1 MATTLHSFMDIFN
14 TKFEDGAGSI
24 RLQKIIIPIIQ
35 RDYAQGRDNPD
46 VARVRERFIEAL
58 YKAVTEKPITLDF
71 VYGDIDKEGNMTPL
85 DGQQRL
91 TTLFLLHWYAAKYA
105 AKKENILKDN
115 DAFLKKFS
123 YETRYSARNFCHKL
137 VNYNPEFKK
146 DSLSEEIIDQ
156 AWFPLDWKN
165 DPTIS
170 SMLRMLDAIHNR
182 FKDVTDLW
190 NKLKERCITFYFLPI
205 KDMGLTDELYIKM
218 NSRGKP
224 LTLFEHFKAELERE
238 IRNIDDELANKIVRK
253 IDIDWTDLLWKYRNS
268 NTGSLDDNI
277 IDDEFLRYF
286 KFICDVIYYRK
297 EISAGNRGKDVFE
310 LLDLYSSSKSED
322 AEENIKTL
330 ERFFDCWLNI
340 RDYSDPKDFLS
351 SFMANTHEDGKILVK
366 SGTDLNIFKD
376 CLHTYPDRAKFP
388 LNRFV
393 LLYAIT
399 TYLQNLDKVT
409 ESDFKRRIRI
419 VKNLI
424 QNSRDEISDRQDRN
438 RMPAILKQTEAIIL
452 TGVINDDIGPSFNA
466 HQIKEEKGKI
476 KHLESNPDMAGVM
489 FELEDHDL
497 LKGQISIVGIDPD
510 NPDNPDN
517 LDNLYNLHHYTK
529 RFKSLFECDKEK
541 VDCAMMA
548 IGNYGQM
555 EGNKRR
561 YQYGTKS
568 NRSDAWEN
576 LFHRSSNSG
585 FEETSKILISLLD
598 KYEEFS
604 DEILEKIAKDYL
616 EECKGEYP
624 FRYYYIKYDEYRPN
638 SYGKM
643 WNDDADAEDETE
655 AKGYT
660 FRVMQTESRLS
671 ESSYAPALKA
681 ASDSHLSKKDYG
693 DRLIFDDV
701 YITCEK
707 DSYLIRKN
715 EDDSFVGSIEI
726 KQNADGIDIEDRIIV
741 LKNYIEKKYIDMLSI
756 AADISIVT
764 KQ

>member
-91 TTLFLLHWYAAKYA
+91 TTLFLLYWYAAKYA

-137 VNYNPEFKK
+137 VDYNPEFKE
-146 DSLSEEIIDQ
+146 DCLSKEIIDQ
-156 AWFPLDWKN
+156 EWFPLDWNN
-165 DPTIS
+165 DPTIR
-170 SMLRMLDAIHNR
+170 SMLVMLDAIHNR

-238 IRNIDDELANKIVRK
+238 IRNIDDELADKIMRK

-330 ERFFDCWLNI
+330 ERFFGCWLNI

-351 SFMANTHEDGKILVK
+351 SFMANIHEDGKILVK
-366 SGTDLNIFKD
+366 SGSDLNIFKD
-376 CLHTYPDRAKFP
+376 CLHTYSDRAKFP

-419 VKNLI
+419 VNNLI

-466 HQIKEEKGKI
+466 HQIWEEKKKI
-476 KHLESNPDMAGVM
+476 TYLESNPNMASVM

-497 LKGQISIVGIDPD
+497 LKGQISIFGI
-510 NPDNPDN
+510 DN
-517 LDNLYNLHHYTK
+517 LDNLHHYTK

-643 WNDDADAEDETE
+643 WNDDADRNP
-655 AKGYT
+655 YM
-660 FRVMQTESRLS
+660 FRVMQTETRLS
-671 ESSYAPALKA
+671 EYSYYPALKA
-681 ASDSHLSKKDYG
+681 ASDSHLSKEHYG
-693 DRLIFDDV
+693 DRLIFGDE
-701 YITCEK
+701 YITCTK
-707 DSYLIRKN
+707 DSYVRRKS
-715 EDDSFVGSIEI
+715 DDPNSEPIIIKI
-726 KQNADGIDIEDRIIV
+726 KQNAKGIDTEDRISL
-741 LKNYIEKKYIDMLSI
+741 LKGYIEDNFADMLSI
-756 AADISIVT
+756 TTDSRS
-764 KQ
+764 

>member
-1 MATTLHSFMDIFN
+1 MAATLHSFMDILD
-14 TKFEDGAGSI
+14 TRFEDGENSI
-24 RLQKIIIPIIQ
+24 QLQKIIIPIIQ

-58 YKAVTEKPITLDF
+58 YKAVTENPITLDF

-91 TTLFLLHWYAAKYA
+91 TTLFLLHWYAAK
-105 AKKENILKDN
+105 KENIVKD
-115 DAFLKKFS
+115 DYDFLEKFS
-123 YETRYSARNFCHKL
+123 YETRYSARNFCHEL

-156 AWFPLDWKN
+156 ARFRLDWKN
-165 DPTIS
+165 DPTID

-182 FKDVTDLW
+182 FKSVTDLW

-238 IRNIDDELANKIVRK
+238 IRNIDDELANKIMRK

-310 LLDLYSSSKSED
+310 LLDLYSSSKSKD

-366 SGTDLNIFKD
+366 SGSDLNIFKD
-376 CLHTYPDRAKFP
+376 CLHTYSERAKFP

-419 VKNLI
+419 VNNLI
-424 QNSRDEISDRQDRN
+424 QNSRDEISDRQDRS

-452 TGVINDDIGPSFNA
+452 TGTVNEDIIIIPNFNV
-466 HQIKEEKGKI
+466 HQIEEEKDKI
-476 KHLESNPDMAGVM
+476 EHLESHPDMDSVM

-497 LKGQISIVGIDPD
+497 LKGQISIVGIK
-510 NPDNPDN
+510 
-517 LDNLYNLHHYTK
+517 NLHYTE
-529 RFKSLFECDKEK
+529 RFESLFKCDKGK

-568 NRSDAWEN
+568 NSSAWEN
-576 LFHRSSNSG
+576 LFHKSANSG
-585 FEETSKILISLLD
+585 FGKTSDILISLLD

-616 EECKGEYP
+616 EDCERENKYP
-624 FRYYYIKYDEYRPN
+624 FEYYYIKYAEYRPDE
-638 SYGKM
+638 YGKM
-643 WNDDADAEDETE
+643 WNDDA
-655 AKGYT
+655 GGNPYM
-660 FRVMQTESRLS
+660 FRVMQTETRLS
-671 ESSYAPALKA
+671 ESSYYPALKA
-681 ASDSHLSKKDYG
+681 ASDSHLSKKHYG

-715 EDDSFVGSIEI
+715 EDDSIIETI
-726 KQNADGIDIEDRIIV
+726 IIPNNDGIDTEDRIIL
-741 LKNYIEKKYIDMLSI
+741 LKNYIKEHFKSYY
-756 AADISIVT
+756 
-764 KQ
+764 

>member
-1 MATTLHSFMDIFN
+1 MATTLHSFMDIFD
-14 TKFEDGAGSI
+14 TRFEDGENSI
-24 RLQKIIIPIIQ
+24 QLQKIIIPIIQ

-46 VARVRERFIEAL
+46 VVRVRERFIEAL
-58 YKAVTEKPITLDF
+58 YKAVTENPITLDF

-91 TTLFLLHWYAAKYA
+91 TTLFLLHWYAAK
-105 AKKENILKDN
+105 KENIVKD
-115 DAFLKKFS
+115 DYDFLEKFS
-123 YETRYSARNFCHKL
+123 YETRYSARNFCHEL

-170 SMLRMLDAIHNR
+170 SMLRMLDAIHNQ
-182 FKDVTDLW
+182 FKSVTDLW

-238 IRNIDDELANKIVRK
+238 IRNIDDELANKIMRK

-310 LLDLYSSSKSED
+310 LLDLYSSSKSKD

-366 SGTDLNIFKD
+366 SGSDLNIFKD

-419 VKNLI
+419 VNNLI

-452 TGVINDDIGPSFNA
+452 TGTVKDISPNFNV
-466 HQIKEEKGKI
+466 HQILEEKEKI
-476 KHLESNPDMAGVM
+476 KYLESNPNMASVI

-497 LKGQISIVGIDPD
+497 LKGQISIIGIE
-510 NPDNPDN
+510 N
-517 LDNLYNLHHYTK
+517 LNYHE
-529 RFKSLFECDKEK
+529 RFESLFECDKEK

-568 NRSDAWEN
+568 NSSAWEN
-576 LFHRSSNSG
+576 LFHKSSNSG
-585 FEETSKILISLLD
+585 FQKTSDILISLLD
-598 KYEEFS
+598 KYEKFS
-604 DEILEKIAKDYL
+604 NEILEKIAKDYL
-616 EECKGEYP
+616 EKCEVEEKYP
-624 FRYYYIKYDEYRPN
+624 FRYYYIKYDEYRPD

-693 DRLIFDDV
+693 DRLIFDNV
-701 YITCEK
+701 YITYEK

-715 EDDSFVGSIEI
+715 EDDSIVGSIEF
-726 KQNADGIDIEDRIIV
+726 KQNADGIDIEDRIIR
-741 LKNYIEKKYIDMLSI
+741 LKNYIEENL
-756 AADISIVT
+756 
-764 KQ
+764 

>member
-91 TTLFLLHWYAAKYA
+91 TTLFLLYWYAAKYA

-137 VNYNPEFKK
+137 VDYNPEFKE
-146 DSLSEEIIDQ
+146 DCLSKEIIDQ
-156 AWFPLDWKN
+156 EWFPLDWNN
-165 DPTIS
+165 DPTIR
-170 SMLRMLDAIHNR
+170 SMLVMLDAIHNR

-238 IRNIDDELANKIVRK
+238 IRNIDDELADKIMRK

-330 ERFFDCWLNI
+330 ERFFGCWLNI

-351 SFMANTHEDGKILVK
+351 SFMANIHEDGKILVK
-366 SGTDLNIFKD
+366 SGSDLNIFKD
-376 CLHTYPDRAKFP
+376 CLHTYSDRAKFP

-419 VKNLI
+419 VNNLI

-466 HQIKEEKGKI
+466 HQILEEKKKI
-476 KHLESNPDMAGVM
+476 TYLESNPNMASVM

-497 LKGQISIVGIDPD
+497 LKGQISIFGI
-510 NPDNPDN
+510 DN
-517 LDNLYNLHHYTK
+517 LDNLHHYTK

-643 WNDDADAEDETE
+643 WNDDADRNP
-655 AKGYT
+655 YM
-660 FRVMQTESRLS
+660 FRVMQTETRLS
-671 ESSYAPALKA
+671 EYSYYPALKA
-681 ASDSHLSKKDYG
+681 ASDSHLSKEHYG
-693 DRLIFDDV
+693 DRLIFGDE
-701 YITCEK
+701 YITCTK
-707 DSYLIRKN
+707 DSYVRRKS
-715 EDDSFVGSIEI
+715 DDPNSEPIIIKI
-726 KQNADGIDIEDRIIV
+726 KQNAKGIDTEDRISLLKGDIED
-741 LKNYIEKKYIDMLSI
+741 NFADMLSI
-756 AADISIVT
+756 TTDSRS
-764 KQ
+764 

>member
-1 MATTLHSFMDIFN
+1 MATTLHSFMDIFD
-14 TKFEDGAGSI
+14 TRFEDGENSI
-24 RLQKIIIPIIQ
+24 QLQKIIIPIIQ

-46 VARVRERFIEAL
+46 VVRVRERFIEAL
-58 YKAVTEKPITLDF
+58 YKAVTENPITLDF

-91 TTLFLLHWYAAKYA
+91 TTLFLLHWYAAK
-105 AKKENILKDN
+105 KKNIVKD
-115 DAFLKKFS
+115 DYDFLEKFS
-123 YETRYSARNFCHKL
+123 YETRYSARNFCHEL

-182 FKDVTDLW
+182 FKSVTDLW

-238 IRNIDDELANKIVRK
+238 IRNIDDELANKIMRK

-310 LLDLYSSSKSED
+310 LLDLYSSSKSKD

-366 SGTDLNIFKD
+366 SGSDLNIFKD

-419 VKNLI
+419 VNNLI

-452 TGVINDDIGPSFNA
+452 TGTVKDISPNFNV
-466 HQIKEEKGKI
+466 HQILEEKEKI
-476 KHLESNPDMAGVM
+476 KYLESNPNMASVI

-497 LKGQISIVGIDPD
+497 LKGQISIIGIE
-510 NPDNPDN
+510 N
-517 LDNLYNLHHYTK
+517 LNYHE
-529 RFKSLFECDKEK
+529 RFESLFECDKEK

-568 NRSDAWEN
+568 NSSAWEN
-576 LFHRSSNSG
+576 LFHKSSNSG
-585 FEETSKILISLLD
+585 FQKTSDILISLLD
-598 KYEEFS
+598 KYEKFS
-604 DEILEKIAKDYL
+604 NEILEKIAKDYL
-616 EECKGEYP
+616 EKCEVEEKYP
-624 FRYYYIKYDEYRPN
+624 FRYYYIKYDEYRPD

-693 DRLIFDDV
+693 DRLIFDNV
-701 YITCEK
+701 YITYEK

-715 EDDSFVGSIEI
+715 EDDSIVGSIEF
-726 KQNADGIDIEDRIIV
+726 KQNADGIDIEDRIIR
-741 LKNYIEKKYIDMLSI
+741 LKNYIEENL
-756 AADISIVT
+756 
-764 KQ
+764 

>member
-1 MATTLHSFMDIFN
+1 MATTLHSFMDIFD
-14 TKFEDGAGSI
+14 TRFEDGENSI
-24 RLQKIIIPIIQ
+24 QLQKIIIPIIQ

-46 VARVRERFIEAL
+46 VVRVRERFIEAL
-58 YKAVTEKPITLDF
+58 YKAVTENPITLDF

-91 TTLFLLHWYAAKYA
+91 TTLFLLHWYAATKYA

-137 VNYNPEFKK
+137 VDYTPEFKE
-146 DSLSEEIIDQ
+146 DCLSKEIIDQ
-156 AWFPLDWKN
+156 AWFPLDWNN
-165 DPTIS
+165 DPTIR
-170 SMLRMLDAIHNR
+170 SMLVMLDAIHNR

-238 IRNIDDELANKIVRK
+238 IRNIDGELANKIMRK

-351 SFMANTHEDGKILVK
+351 SFMTNTHEDGKILVK
-366 SGTDLNIFKD
+366 SGSDLNIFKD
-376 CLHTYPDRAKFP
+376 CLHTYSDRAKFP

-419 VKNLI
+419 VNNLI

-452 TGVINDDIGPSFNA
+452 TGVTNDDIWPSFNA
-466 HQIKEEKGKI
+466 HQIEEEKGKI
-476 KHLESNPDMAGVM
+476 DYLKSNPDMASVM

-497 LKGQISIVGIDPD
+497 LKGQISIVGI
-510 NPDNPDN
+510 N
-517 LDNLYNLHHYTK
+517 NLHHYTK
-529 RFKSLFECDKEK
+529 RFKSLFESKRDLEK

-576 LFHRSSNSG
+576 LFHRSANSG
-585 FEETSKILISLLD
+585 FDETSDILISLLD
-598 KYEEFS
+598 KYEKFT

-616 EECKGEYP
+616 IQCEEKENYP
-624 FRYYYIKYDEYRPN
+624 FEYYYIKYAEYRPD

-643 WNDDADAEDETE
+643 WNDDPKANP
-655 AKGYT
+655 YM
-660 FRVMQTESRLS
+660 FRVMQTETRLS
-671 ESSYAPALKA
+671 EYSYYPALKV
-681 ASDSHLSKKDYG
+681 ASDSHLSKEHYG
-693 DRLIFDDV
+693 DRLIFDDE

-715 EDDSFVGSIEI
+715 KDDSFVGSIEI

>member
-1 MATTLHSFMDIFN
+1 MAATLHSFMDIFN
-14 TKFEDGAGSI
+14 TKFEDGASSI
-24 RLQKIIIPIIQ
+24 QLQKIIIPIIQ

-58 YKAVTEKPITLDF
+58 YKAVTENPITLDF

-91 TTLFLLHWYAAKYA
+91 TTLFLLHWYAAK
-105 AKKENILKDN
+105 KENIVKD
-115 DAFLKKFS
+115 DYDFLEKFS
-123 YETRYSARNFCHKL
+123 YETRYSARNFCHEL

-182 FKDVTDLW
+182 FKSVTDLW

-238 IRNIDDELANKIVRK
+238 IRNIDDELANKIMRK

-310 LLDLYSSSKSED
+310 LLDLYSSSKSKD

-366 SGTDLNIFKD
+366 SGSDLNIFKD

-419 VKNLI
+419 VNNLI

-452 TGVINDDIGPSFNA
+452 TGTVKDISPNFNV
-466 HQIKEEKGKI
+466 HQILEEKEKI
-476 KHLESNPDMAGVM
+476 KYLESNPNMASVI

-497 LKGQISIVGIDPD
+497 LKGQISIIGIE
-510 NPDNPDN
+510 N
-517 LDNLYNLHHYTK
+517 LNYHE
-529 RFKSLFECDKEK
+529 RFESLFECDKEK

-568 NRSDAWEN
+568 NSSAWEN
-576 LFHRSSNSG
+576 LFHKSSNSG
-585 FEETSKILISLLD
+585 FQKTSDILISLLD
-598 KYEEFS
+598 KYEKFS
-604 DEILEKIAKDYL
+604 NEILEKIAKDYL
-616 EECKGEYP
+616 EKCEVEEKYP
-624 FRYYYIKYDEYRPN
+624 FRYYYIKYDEYRPD

-693 DRLIFDDV
+693 DRLIFDNV
-701 YITCEK
+701 YITYEK

-715 EDDSFVGSIEI
+715 EDDSIVGSIEF
-726 KQNADGIDIEDRIIV
+726 KQNADGIDIEDRIIR
-741 LKNYIEKKYIDMLSI
+741 LKNYIEENL
-756 AADISIVT
+756 
-764 KQ
+764 

>member
-1 MATTLHSFMDIFN
+1 
-14 TKFEDGAGSI
+14 
-24 RLQKIIIPIIQ
+24 
-35 RDYAQGRDNPD
+35 
-46 VARVRERFIEAL
+46 
-58 YKAVTEKPITLDF
+58 
-71 VYGDIDKEGNMTPL
+71 MTPL

-91 TTLFLLHWYAAKYA
+91 TTLFLLHWYAAK
-105 AKKENILKDN
+105 KENIVKD
-115 DAFLKKFS
+115 DYDFLEKFS
-123 YETRYSARNFCHKL
+123 YETRYSARNFCHEL

-182 FKDVTDLW
+182 FKSVTDLW

-238 IRNIDDELANKIVRK
+238 IRNIDDELANKIMRK

-310 LLDLYSSSKSED
+310 LLDLYSSSKNKD

-366 SGTDLNIFKD
+366 SGSDLNIFKD

-419 VKNLI
+419 VNNLI

-452 TGVINDDIGPSFNA
+452 TGTVNEDISPNFNV
-466 HQIKEEKGKI
+466 HQILEEKEKI
-476 KHLESNPDMAGVM
+476 DYLKSNPDMAGVM

-497 LKGQISIVGIDPD
+497 LKGQISIVGID
-510 NPDNPDN
+510 NNS
-517 LDNLYNLHHYTK
+517 LDNLHHYTK
-529 RFKSLFECDKEK
+529 RFKSLFKCDKGK

-576 LFHRSSNSG
+576 LFHKSSNSG
-585 FEETSKILISLLD
+585 FEKTSDILISLLD

-604 DEILEKIAKDYL
+604 NEVLEKIAKDYL
-616 EECKGEYP
+616 IQCEEKENYP
-624 FRYYYIKYDEYRPN
+624 FEYYYIKYAEYRPDA
-638 SYGKM
+638 YGKM
-643 WNDDADAEDETE
+643 WNDDAEDETE

-693 DRLIFDDV
+693 DRLIFGSE
-701 YITCEK
+701 YITCTK
-707 DSYLIRKN
+707 DSYVRRKSDEPN
-715 EDDSFVGSIEI
+715 SEPIIIKI
-726 KQNADGIDIEDRIIV
+726 KQNAKGIDTEDRISL
-741 LKNYIEKKYIDMLSI
+741 LKGYIEDNFADMLNMTTDNRS
-756 AADISIVT
+756 
-764 KQ
+764 

>member
-1 MATTLHSFMDIFN
+1 MATTLHSFMDIFD
-14 TKFEDGAGSI
+14 TRFEDGENSI
-24 RLQKIIIPIIQ
+24 QLQKIIIPIIQ

-46 VARVRERFIEAL
+46 VVRVRERFIEAL
-58 YKAVTEKPITLDF
+58 YKAVTENPITLDF

-91 TTLFLLHWYAAKYA
+91 TTLFLLHWYAAK
-105 AKKENILKDN
+105 KENIVKD
-115 DAFLKKFS
+115 DYDFLEKFS
-123 YETRYSARNFCHKL
+123 YETRYSARNFGHKL

-182 FKDVTDLW
+182 FKSVTDLW

-238 IRNIDDELANKIVRK
+238 IRNIDDELANKIMRK

-310 LLDLYSSSKSED
+310 LLDLYSSSKSKD

-366 SGTDLNIFKD
+366 SGSDLNIFKD

-419 VKNLI
+419 VNNLI

-452 TGVINDDIGPSFNA
+452 TGVTNDDIGPSFNA
-466 HQIKEEKGKI
+466 HQIEEEKEKI
-476 KHLESNPDMAGVM
+476 EYLESNPNMASVM

-497 LKGQISIVGIDPD
+497 LKGQISIVGIK
-510 NPDNPDN
+510 N
-517 LDNLYNLHHYTK
+517 LHYTK
-529 RFKSLFECDKEK
+529 RFKSLFEYDKEK

-568 NRSDAWEN
+568 NSSAWEN
-576 LFHRSSNSG
+576 LFHKSSNSG
-585 FEETSKILISLLD
+585 FENTGNILISLLG
-598 KYEEFS
+598 KCEEFT
-604 DEILEKIAKDYL
+604 DEILEEIAKAYL
-616 EECKGEYP
+616 VKCDEEEKKYP
-624 FRYYYIKYDEYRPN
+624 FEYYYIKYAEYRPD

-643 WNDDADAEDETE
+643 WNDDPKANP
-655 AKGYT
+655 YM
-660 FRVMQTESRLS
+660 FRVMQTETRLS
-671 ESSYAPALKA
+671 EYSYYPALKA
-681 ASDSHLSKKDYG
+681 ASDSHLSKKHYG
-693 DRLIFDDV
+693 DRLIFDDE

-715 EDDSFVGSIEI
+715 KDDSFVESIEI

>member
-1 MATTLHSFMDIFN
+1 MATTLHSFMDIFD
-14 TKFEDGAGSI
+14 TRFEDGENSI
-24 RLQKIIIPIIQ
+24 QLQKIIIPIIQ

-46 VARVRERFIEAL
+46 VVRVRERFIEAL
-58 YKAVTEKPITLDF
+58 YKAVTENPITLDF

-91 TTLFLLHWYAAKYA
+91 TTLFLLHWYAAK
-105 AKKENILKDN
+105 KENIVKD
-115 DAFLKKFS
+115 DYDFLEKFS

-182 FKDVTDLW
+182 FKSVTDLW

-238 IRNIDDELANKIVRK
+238 IRNIDDELANKIMRK

-340 RDYSDPKDFLS
+340 PKYSSPEEFLS
-351 SFMANTHEDGKILVK
+351 SFMADTHENGKILVK
-366 SGTDLNIFKD
+366 FASGSNIFKD
-376 CLHTYPDRAKFP
+376 CLHTYSDRGKFP

-419 VKNLI
+419 VNNLI

-452 TGVINDDIGPSFNA
+452 TGVTNDDIGPSFNA
-466 HQIKEEKGKI
+466 HQIEEEKEKI
-476 KHLESNPDMAGVM
+476 EYLESNPNMASVM

-497 LKGQISIVGIDPD
+497 LKGQISIVGIE
-510 NPDNPDN
+510 N
-517 LDNLYNLHHYTK
+517 LNYIE
-529 RFKSLFECDKEK
+529 RFESLFKCDKEK
-541 VDCAMMA
+541 VDCAMMT

-576 LFHRSSNSG
+576 LFHKSANSG
-585 FEETSKILISLLD
+585 FENTRKILISLLGKYD
-598 KYEEFS
+598 KFS
-604 DEILEKIAKDYL
+604 NEILEEIAKAYL
-616 EECKGEYP
+616 VKCDEEEKYP
-624 FRYYYIKYDEYRPN
+624 FEYYYIKYAEYRPDA
-638 SYGKM
+638 YGKM
-643 WNDDADAEDETE
+643 WNDDPE
-655 AKGYT
+655 ANPHM
-660 FRVMQTESRLS
+660 FRVMQTETRLS
-671 ESSYAPALKA
+671 ESSYYPSLKA
-681 ASDSHLSKKDYG
+681 ASDSHLSKEHYG
-693 DRLIFDDV
+693 DRLIFGDE

-707 DSYLIRKN
+707 NSYLRRKN
-715 EDDSFVGSIEI
+715 KDGSI
-726 KQNADGIDIEDRIIV
+726 IDIIIIPNSGDIDTKDRIGF
-741 LKNYIEKKYIDMLSI
+741 LKNYIKKHF
-756 AADISIVT
+756 
-764 KQ
+764 

>member
-1 MATTLHSFMDIFN
+1 MATTLHSFMDIFD
-14 TKFEDGAGSI
+14 TKFEDGSGSI
-24 RLQKIIIPIIQ
+24 QLQKIIIPIIQ
-35 RDYAQGRDNPD
+35 RDYAQGRDNSD
-46 VARVRERFIEAL
+46 VERVRKRFIEAL

-71 VYGDIDKEGNMTPL
+71 IYGDIDEEGNMTPL

-91 TTLFLLHWYAAKYA
+91 TTLFLLHWYAAK
-105 AKKENILKDN
+105 KGNISKDHY
-115 DAFLKKFS
+115 DFLEKFS
-123 YETRYSARNFCHKL
+123 YETRYSARSFCHEL
-137 VNYNPEFKK
+137 VNYNPEFKE
-146 DSLSEEIIDQ
+146 DSLSKEIIDQ

-170 SMLRMLDAIHNR
+170 SMLVMLDEIHNW
-182 FKDVTDLW
+182 FKDVTGLW
-190 NKLKERCITFYFLPI
+190 SKLKEGCITFYFLPI

-238 IRNIDDELANKIVRK
+238 IRNIDEELAGEIMRK

-297 EISAGNRGKDVFE
+297 ENPTGNRGKDVFE

-340 RDYSDPKDFLS
+340 RGYSDPQDFLS

-366 SGTDLNIFKD
+366 FGSDLNIFKD
-376 CLHTYPDRAKFP
+376 CLHTYSERAKFP

-419 VKNLI
+419 VNNLI

-452 TGVINDDIGPSFNA
+452 TGVTNDDIDEPSFNA
-466 HQIKEEKGKI
+466 HQILEEKEKI
-476 KHLESNPDMAGVM
+476 KYLESNPNMASVM

-497 LKGQISIVGIDPD
+497 LKGQISIVGIE
-510 NPDNPDN
+510 N
-517 LDNLYNLHHYTK
+517 LHYTK

-548 IGNYGQM
+548 RGNYGQM
-555 EGNKRR
+555 EGNKHR

-568 NRSDAWEN
+568 NSSAWEN
-576 LFHRSSNSG
+576 LFHKSGNSG
-585 FEETSKILISLLD
+585 FADTKKILISLLEE
-598 KYEEFS
+598 YEEFS
-604 DEILEKIAKDYL
+604 DEILEKIVKDYL
-616 EECKGEYP
+616 EKCEGEEKYP
-624 FRYYYIKYDEYRPN
+624 FRYYYIKYDEYRPD

-643 WNDDADAEDETE
+643 WNDDAEDEIETE
-655 AKGYT
+655 AKGYM
-660 FRVMQTESRLS
+660 FRVMKTETRLS
-671 ESSYAPALKA
+671 EYSYYPALKA
-681 ASDSHLSKKDYG
+681 ASDSHLSKEHYG
-693 DRLIFDDV
+693 DRLIFGSE

-707 DSYLIRKN
+707 NSYLRRKN
-715 EDDSFVGSIEI
+715 EDDSIIETIIIPNNDSI
-726 KQNADGIDIEDRIIV
+726 DTEDRISF
-741 LKNYIEKKYIDMLSI
+741 LKDYIQR
-756 AADISIVT
+756 T
-764 KQ
+764 F

>member
-1 MATTLHSFMDIFN
+1 MATTLHSFMDIFD
-14 TKFEDGAGSI
+14 TRFEDGENSI
-24 RLQKIIIPIIQ
+24 QLQKIIIPIIQ

-46 VARVRERFIEAL
+46 VVRVRERFIEAL
-58 YKAVTEKPITLDF
+58 YKAVTENPITLDF

-91 TTLFLLHWYAAKYA
+91 TTLFLLHWYAAK
-105 AKKENILKDN
+105 KENIVKD
-115 DAFLKKFS
+115 DYDFLEKFS
-123 YETRYSARNFCHKL
+123 YETRYSARNFCHEL

-182 FKDVTDLW
+182 FKSMTDLW

-238 IRNIDDELANKIVRK
+238 IRNIDDELANKIMRK

-366 SGTDLNIFKD
+366 SGSDLNIFKD

-419 VKNLI
+419 VNNLI

-466 HQIKEEKGKI
+466 HQILEEKKKI
-476 KHLESNPDMAGVM
+476 TYLESNPNMASVM

-497 LKGQISIVGIDPD
+497 LKGQISIFGI
-510 NPDNPDN
+510 DN
-517 LDNLYNLHHYTK
+517 LDNLHHYTK

-568 NRSDAWEN
+568 NSSTWEN
-576 LFHRSSNSG
+576 LFHQSSNSG
-585 FEETSKILISLLD
+585 FQKTSGILISLLD

-604 DEILEKIAKDYL
+604 NEILEKIAKDYL
-616 EECKGEYP
+616 EKCEVEEKYP
-624 FRYYYIKYDEYRPN
+624 FRYYYIKYDEYRPD

-693 DRLIFDDV
+693 DRLIFDDE

-715 EDDSFVGSIEI
+715 KDDSFVGSIEI
-726 KQNADGIDIEDRIIV
+726 KQNANGIDIEDRIIV

-756 AADISIVT
+756 AADISIAM

>member
-1 MATTLHSFMDIFN
+1 MATTLHSFMDIFD
-14 TKFEDGAGSI
+14 TRFEDGENSI
-24 RLQKIIIPIIQ
+24 QLQKIIIPIIQ

-46 VARVRERFIEAL
+46 VVRVRERFIEAL
-58 YKAVTEKPITLDF
+58 YKAVTENPITLDF

-91 TTLFLLHWYAAKYA
+91 TTLFLLHWYAAK
-105 AKKENILKDN
+105 KENIVKD
-115 DAFLKKFS
+115 DYDFLEKFS
-123 YETRYSARNFCHKL
+123 YETRYRARNFCHEL

-182 FKDVTDLW
+182 FKSVTDLW

-238 IRNIDDELANKIVRK
+238 IRNIDDELANKIMRK

-310 LLDLYSSSKSED
+310 LLDLYSSSKSKD

-366 SGTDLNIFKD
+366 SGSDLNIFKD

-419 VKNLI
+419 VNNLI

-452 TGVINDDIGPSFNA
+452 TGTVKDISPNFNV
-466 HQIKEEKGKI
+466 HQILEEKEKI
-476 KHLESNPDMAGVM
+476 KYLESNPNMASVI

-497 LKGQISIVGIDPD
+497 LKGQISIIGIE
-510 NPDNPDN
+510 N
-517 LDNLYNLHHYTK
+517 LNYHE
-529 RFKSLFECDKEK
+529 RFESLFECDKEK

-568 NRSDAWEN
+568 NSSAWEN
-576 LFHRSSNSG
+576 LFHKSSNSG
-585 FEETSKILISLLD
+585 FQKTSDILISLLD
-598 KYEEFS
+598 KYEKFS
-604 DEILEKIAKDYL
+604 NEILEKIAKDYL
-616 EECKGEYP
+616 EKCEVEEKYP
-624 FRYYYIKYDEYRPN
+624 FRYYYIKYDEYRPD

-693 DRLIFDDV
+693 DRLIFDNV
-701 YITCEK
+701 YITYEK

-715 EDDSFVGSIEI
+715 EDDSIVGSIEF
-726 KQNADGIDIEDRIIV
+726 KQNADGIDIEDRIIR
-741 LKNYIEKKYIDMLSI
+741 LKNYIEENL
-756 AADISIVT
+756 
-764 KQ
+764 

>member
-1 MATTLHSFMDIFN
+1 MAATLQSFMDIFD

-24 RLQKIIIPIIQ
+24 QLQKIIIPIIQ

-46 VARVRERFIEAL
+46 VERVRNRFIEAL
-58 YKAVTEKPITLDF
+58 YKAVTESPITLDF

-91 TTLFLLHWYAAKYA
+91 TTLFLLHWYAAK
-105 AKKENILKDN
+105 KGNVSKD
-115 DAFLKKFS
+115 DYGFLERFS
-123 YETRYSARNFCHKL
+123 YETRYSARSFCHEL

-182 FKDVTDLW
+182 FKSVTDLW
-190 NKLKERCITFYFLPI
+190 NKLKERCITFYFLSI

-238 IRNIDDELANKIVRK
+238 IRNIDDELANKIMRK

-310 LLDLYSSSKSED
+310 LLDLYSSSKSKD

-366 SGTDLNIFKD
+366 SGSDLNIFKD
-376 CLHTYPDRAKFP
+376 CLHTYSERAKFP

-419 VKNLI
+419 VNNLI
-424 QNSRDEISDRQDRN
+424 QNSRDEISDRQDRS

-452 TGVINDDIGPSFNA
+452 TGTVNEDIIIIPNFNV
-466 HQIKEEKGKI
+466 HQIEEEKDKI
-476 KHLESNPDMAGVM
+476 EHLESHPDMDSVM

-497 LKGQISIVGIDPD
+497 LKGQISIVGIK
-510 NPDNPDN
+510 
-517 LDNLYNLHHYTK
+517 NLHYTE
-529 RFKSLFECDKEK
+529 RFESLFKCDKGK

-568 NRSDAWEN
+568 NSSAWEN

-616 EECKGEYP
+616 EECKGKGEYP

-643 WNDDADAEDETE
+643 WNDDDDDAETE
-655 AKGYT
+655 AKGYM

-693 DRLIFDDV
+693 DRLIFGDE
-701 YITCEK
+701 YITCTK
-707 DSYLIRKN
+707 DSYVRRKS
-715 EDDSFVGSIEI
+715 DDPNSEPIIIKI
-726 KQNADGIDIEDRIIV
+726 KQNAKGIDTEDRISL
-741 LKNYIEKKYIDMLSI
+741 LKGYIEDNFADMLSMTT
-756 AADISIVT
+756 DSRS
-764 KQ
+764 

>member
-1 MATTLHSFMDIFN
+1 MATTLHSFMDIFD
-14 TKFEDGAGSI
+14 TRFEDGENSI
-24 RLQKIIIPIIQ
+24 QLQKIIIPIIQ

-46 VARVRERFIEAL
+46 VVRVRERFIEAL
-58 YKAVTEKPITLDF
+58 YKAVTENPITLDF

-91 TTLFLLHWYAAKYA
+91 TTLFLLHWYAAK
-105 AKKENILKDN
+105 KENIVKD
-115 DAFLKKFS
+115 DYDFLEKFS
-123 YETRYSARNFCHKL
+123 YETRYSARNFCHEL

-182 FKDVTDLW
+182 FKSVTDLW

-238 IRNIDDELANKIVRK
+238 IRNIDDELANKIMRK

-310 LLDLYSSSKSED
+310 LLDLYSSSKSKD

-366 SGTDLNIFKD
+366 SGSDLNIFKD

-419 VKNLI
+419 VNNLI

-452 TGVINDDIGPSFNA
+452 TGTVKDISPNFNV
-466 HQIKEEKGKI
+466 HQILEEKEKI
-476 KHLESNPDMAGVM
+476 KYLESNPNMASVI

-497 LKGQISIVGIDPD
+497 LKGQISIIGIE
-510 NPDNPDN
+510 N
-517 LDNLYNLHHYTK
+517 LNYHE
-529 RFKSLFECDKEK
+529 RFESLFECDKEK

-568 NRSDAWEN
+568 NSSAWEN
-576 LFHRSSNSG
+576 LFPKSSNSG
-585 FEETSKILISLLD
+585 FQKTSDILISLLD
-598 KYEEFS
+598 KYEKFS
-604 DEILEKIAKDYL
+604 NEILEKIAKDYL
-616 EECKGEYP
+616 EKCEVEEKYP
-624 FRYYYIKYDEYRPN
+624 FRYYYIKYDEYRPD

-693 DRLIFDDV
+693 DRLIFDNV
-701 YITCEK
+701 YITYEK

-715 EDDSFVGSIEI
+715 EDDSIVGSIEF
-726 KQNADGIDIEDRIIV
+726 KQNADGIDIEDRIIR
-741 LKNYIEKKYIDMLSI
+741 LKNYIEENL
-756 AADISIVT
+756 
-764 KQ
+764 

>member
-1 MATTLHSFMDIFN
+1 MATTLHSFMDIFD
-14 TKFEDGAGSI
+14 TRFEDGENSI
-24 RLQKIIIPIIQ
+24 QLQKIIIPIIQ

-46 VARVRERFIEAL
+46 VVRVRERFIEAL
-58 YKAVTEKPITLDF
+58 YKAVTENPITLDF

-91 TTLFLLHWYAAKYA
+91 TTLFLLHWYAAK
-105 AKKENILKDN
+105 KENIVKD
-115 DAFLKKFS
+115 DYDFLEKFS
-123 YETRYSARNFCHKL
+123 YETRYSARNFCHEL

-182 FKDVTDLW
+182 FKSVTDLW

-238 IRNIDDELANKIVRK
+238 IRNIDDELANKIMRK

-310 LLDLYSSSKSED
+310 LLDLYSSSKSKD

-366 SGTDLNIFKD
+366 SGSDLNIFKD

-419 VKNLI
+419 VNNLI

-452 TGVINDDIGPSFNA
+452 TGTVKDISPNFNV
-466 HQIKEEKGKI
+466 HQILEEKEKI
-476 KHLESNPDMAGVM
+476 KYLESNPNMASVI

-497 LKGQISIVGIDPD
+497 LKGQISIIGIE
-510 NPDNPDN
+510 N
-517 LDNLYNLHHYTK
+517 LNYHE
-529 RFKSLFECDKEK
+529 RFESLFECDKEK

-568 NRSDAWEN
+568 NSSAWEN
-576 LFHRSSNSG
+576 LFHKSSNSG
-585 FEETSKILISLLD
+585 FQKTSDILISLLD
-598 KYEEFS
+598 KYEKFS
-604 DEILEKIAKDYL
+604 NEILEKIAKDYL
-616 EECKGEYP
+616 EKCEVEEKYP
-624 FRYYYIKYDEYRPN
+624 FRYYYIKYDEYRPD

-693 DRLIFDDV
+693 DRLIFDNV
-701 YITCEK
+701 YITYEK

-715 EDDSFVGSIEI
+715 EDDSIVGSIEF
-726 KQNADGIDIEDRIIV
+726 KQNADGIDIEDRIIR
-741 LKNYIEKKYIDMLSI
+741 LKNYIEENL
-756 AADISIVT
+756 
-764 KQ
+764 

>member
-1 MATTLHSFMDIFN
+1 MATTLHSFMDIFD

-24 RLQKIIIPIIQ
+24 QVQKIIIPIIQ

-58 YKAVTEKPITLDF
+58 YKAVTENPITLDF

-91 TTLFLLHWYAAKYA
+91 TTLFLLHWYAAK
-105 AKKENILKDN
+105 KGNVSKD
-115 DAFLKKFS
+115 DYGFLERFS
-123 YETRYSARNFCHKL
+123 YETRYSARSFCHEL
-137 VNYNPEFKK
+137 VNYNPVFKK
-146 DSLSEEIIDQ
+146 ARLYEEGDDSSKKYSLSEEIIDQ

-170 SMLRMLDAIHNR
+170 SMLVMLDEIHNS
-182 FKDVTDLW
+182 FKNVTDLW
-190 NKLKERCITFYFLPI
+190 SKLKERCITFYFLPI

-224 LTLFEHFKAELERE
+224 LTLFEHFKAELKRE
-238 IRNIDDELANKIVRK
+238 IRNIDDEVANKIMRK
-253 IDIDWTDLLWKYRNS
+253 IDIDWTDLLWMYRNS

-310 LLDLYSSSKSED
+310 LLDLYFSSKSED

-330 ERFFDCWLNI
+330 ERFFDCWLKNI

-351 SFMANTHEDGKILVK
+351 SFMANTHEEGKILVK
-366 SGTDLNIFKD
+366 SGSDLNIFKD
-376 CLHTYPDRAKFP
+376 CLHTYSDRAKFP

-419 VKNLI
+419 VNNLI

-466 HQIKEEKGKI
+466 HQIKEEKRKI
-476 KHLESNPDMAGVM
+476 DYLESHPDMESVM

-497 LKGQISIVGIDPD
+497 LKGQISIFGIGNPD
-510 NPDNPDN
+510 NPDDPDDPDN
-517 LDNLYNLHHYTK
+517 LDNLDNLHHYTK

-576 LFHRSSNSG
+576 LFHKSSNSG
-585 FEETSKILISLLD
+585 FKETSKILISLLD
-598 KYEEFS
+598 KYEEFT
-604 DEILEKIAKDYL
+604 DEILEDIAKDYL
-616 EECKGEYP
+616 IQCEEKENYP
-624 FRYYYIKYDEYRPN
+624 FEYYYIKYAEYRPD

-643 WNDDADAEDETE
+643 WNDDPE
-655 AKGYT
+655 ANPYM

-671 ESSYAPALKA
+671 ESSYYPALKA
-681 ASDSHLSKKDYG
+681 TSDSHLSKKYYG
-693 DRLIFDDV
+693 DRLIFGDE

-715 EDDSFVGSIEI
+715 EDDSIVGTIPI
-726 KQNADGIDIEDRIIV
+726 PNNDGIDTEDRIIL
-741 LKNYIEKKYIDMLSI
+741 LKNYIKEHFKSYY
-756 AADISIVT
+756 
-764 KQ
+764 

>member
-1 MATTLHSFMDIFN
+1 MATTLHSFMDIFD
-14 TKFEDGAGSI
+14 TRFEDGENSI
-24 RLQKIIIPIIQ
+24 QLQKIIIPIIQ

-46 VARVRERFIEAL
+46 VVRVRERFIEAL
-58 YKAVTEKPITLDF
+58 YKAVTENPITLDF

-91 TTLFLLHWYAAKYA
+91 TTLFLLHWYAAK
-105 AKKENILKDN
+105 KENIVKD
-115 DAFLKKFS
+115 DYDFLEKFS
-123 YETRYSARNFCHKL
+123 YETRYSARNFCHEL

-182 FKDVTDLW
+182 FKSVTDLW

-238 IRNIDDELANKIVRK
+238 IRNIDDELANKIMRK

-310 LLDLYSSSKSED
+310 LLDLYSSSKNKD

-366 SGTDLNIFKD
+366 SGSDLNIFKD

-419 VKNLI
+419 VNNLI

-452 TGVINDDIGPSFNA
+452 TGTVNEDISPNFNV
-466 HQIKEEKGKI
+466 HQILEEKEKI
-476 KHLESNPDMAGVM
+476 DYLKSNPDMAGVM

-497 LKGQISIVGIDPD
+497 LKGQISIVGID
-510 NPDNPDN
+510 NNS
-517 LDNLYNLHHYTK
+517 LDNLHHYTK
-529 RFKSLFECDKEK
+529 RFKSLFKCDKGK

-576 LFHRSSNSG
+576 LFHKSSNSG
-585 FEETSKILISLLD
+585 FEKTSDILISLLD

-604 DEILEKIAKDYL
+604 NEVLEKIAKDYL
-616 EECKGEYP
+616 IQCEEKENYP
-624 FRYYYIKYDEYRPN
+624 FEYYYIKYAEYRPDA
-638 SYGKM
+638 YGKM
-643 WNDDADAEDETE
+643 WNDDAEDETE

-693 DRLIFDDV
+693 DRLIFDNV
-701 YITCEK
+701 YITYEK

-715 EDDSFVGSIEI
+715 EDDSIVGSIEF
-726 KQNADGIDIEDRIIV
+726 KQNADGIDIEDRIIR
-741 LKNYIEKKYIDMLSI
+741 LKNYIEENL
-756 AADISIVT
+756 
-764 KQ
+764 

>member
-137 VNYNPEFKK
+137 VDYNPEFKE
-146 DSLSEEIIDQ
+146 DCLSKEIIDQ
-156 AWFPLDWKN
+156 EWFPLDWNN
-165 DPTIS
+165 DPTIR
-170 SMLRMLDAIHNR
+170 SMLVMLDAIHNR

-238 IRNIDDELANKIVRK
+238 IRNIDDELADKIMRK

-330 ERFFDCWLNI
+330 ERFFGCWLNI

-351 SFMANTHEDGKILVK
+351 SFMANIHEDGKILVK
-366 SGTDLNIFKD
+366 SGSDLNIFKD
-376 CLHTYPDRAKFP
+376 CLHTYSDRAKFP

-419 VKNLI
+419 VNNLI

-466 HQIKEEKGKI
+466 HQILEEKKKI
-476 KHLESNPDMAGVM
+476 TYLESNPNMASVM

-497 LKGQISIVGIDPD
+497 LKGQISIFGI
-510 NPDNPDN
+510 DN
-517 LDNLYNLHHYTK
+517 LDNLHHYTK

-643 WNDDADAEDETE
+643 WNDDADRNP
-655 AKGYT
+655 YM
-660 FRVMQTESRLS
+660 FRVMQTETRLS
-671 ESSYAPALKA
+671 EYSYYPALKA
-681 ASDSHLSKKDYG
+681 ASDSHLSKEHYG
-693 DRLIFDDV
+693 DRLIFGDE
-701 YITCEK
+701 YITCTK
-707 DSYLIRKN
+707 DSYVRRKS
-715 EDDSFVGSIEI
+715 DDPNSEPIIIKI
-726 KQNADGIDIEDRIIV
+726 KQNAKGIDTEDRISL
-741 LKNYIEKKYIDMLSI
+741 LKGYIEDNFADMLSI
-756 AADISIVT
+756 TTDSRS
-764 KQ
+764 

>member
-1 MATTLHSFMDIFN
+1 MATTLHSFMDIFD
-14 TKFEDGAGSI
+14 TRFEDGENSI
-24 RLQKIIIPIIQ
+24 QLQKIIIPIIQ

-46 VARVRERFIEAL
+46 VVRVRERFIEAL
-58 YKAVTEKPITLDF
+58 YKAVTENPITLDF

-91 TTLFLLHWYAAKYA
+91 TTLFLLHWYAAK
-105 AKKENILKDN
+105 KKNIVKD
-115 DAFLKKFS
+115 DYDFLEKFS
-123 YETRYSARNFCHKL
+123 YETRYSARNFCHEL

-182 FKDVTDLW
+182 FKSVTDLW

-238 IRNIDDELANKIVRK
+238 IRNIDDELANKIMRK

-268 NTGSLDDNI
+268 NTGSLNDNI

-310 LLDLYSSSKSED
+310 LLDLYSSSKSKD

-366 SGTDLNIFKD
+366 SGSDLNIFKD

-419 VKNLI
+419 VNNLI

-452 TGVINDDIGPSFNA
+452 TGVTNDDIGPSFNA
-466 HQIKEEKGKI
+466 HQIEEEKWKI
-476 KHLESNPDMAGVM
+476 DYLKSNPDMAGVM

-497 LKGQISIVGIDPD
+497 LKGQIRIVDIY
-510 NPDNPDN
+510 NN
-517 LDNLYNLHHYTK
+517 LDNLHHYTK

-541 VDCAMMA
+541 VDCAMIA

-576 LFHRSSNSG
+576 LFHKSSNSG
-585 FEETSKILISLLD
+585 FEKTSDILISLLD

-604 DEILEKIAKDYL
+604 NEILEKIAKDYL
-616 EECKGEYP
+616 IQCEEKENYP
-624 FRYYYIKYDEYRPN
+624 FEYYYIKYAEYRPDA
-638 SYGKM
+638 YGKM
-643 WNDDADAEDETE
+643 WNDDAEDETE

-693 DRLIFDDV
+693 DRLIFGSE
-701 YITCEK
+701 YITCTK
-707 DSYLIRKN
+707 DSYVRRKSDEPN
-715 EDDSFVGSIEI
+715 SEPIIIKI
-726 KQNADGIDIEDRIIV
+726 KQNAKGIDTEDRISL
-741 LKNYIEKKYIDMLSI
+741 LKGYIEDNFADMLSMTT
-756 AADISIVT
+756 DNRS
-764 KQ
+764 

>member
-1 MATTLHSFMDIFN
+1 MATTLHSFMDIFD
-14 TKFEDGAGSI
+14 TRFEDGENSI
-24 RLQKIIIPIIQ
+24 QLQKIIIPIIQ

-46 VARVRERFIEAL
+46 VVRVRERFIEAL
-58 YKAVTEKPITLDF
+58 YKAVTENPITLDF

-91 TTLFLLHWYAAKYA
+91 TTLFLLHWYAAK
-105 AKKENILKDN
+105 KENIVKD
-115 DAFLKKFS
+115 DYDFLEKFS
-123 YETRYSARNFCHKL
+123 YETRYSARNFCHEL

-182 FKDVTDLW
+182 FKSVTDLW
-190 NKLKERCITFYFLPI
+190 SKLKEGCITFYFLPI

-238 IRNIDDELANKIVRK
+238 IRNIDDELANKIMRK

-366 SGTDLNIFKD
+366 SGSDLNIFKD

-419 VKNLI
+419 VNNLI

-466 HQIKEEKGKI
+466 HQILEEKKKI
-476 KHLESNPDMAGVM
+476 TYLESNPNMASVM

-497 LKGQISIVGIDPD
+497 LKGQISIFGI
-510 NPDNPDN
+510 DN
-517 LDNLYNLHHYTK
+517 LDNLHHYTK

-568 NRSDAWEN
+568 NSSTWEN
-576 LFHRSSNSG
+576 LFHQSSNSG
-585 FEETSKILISLLD
+585 FQKTSGILISLLD

-604 DEILEKIAKDYL
+604 NEILEKIAKDYL
-616 EECKGEYP
+616 EKCEVEEKYP
-624 FRYYYIKYDEYRPN
+624 FRYYYIKYDEYRPD

-693 DRLIFDDV
+693 DRLIFDDE

-715 EDDSFVGSIEI
+715 KDDSFVGSIEI
-726 KQNADGIDIEDRIIV
+726 KQNANGIDIEDRIIV

-756 AADISIVT
+756 AADISIAM

>member
-1 MATTLHSFMDIFN
+1 MATTLHSFMDIFD
-14 TKFEDGAGSI
+14 TRFEDGENSI
-24 RLQKIIIPIIQ
+24 QLQKIIIPIIQ

-46 VARVRERFIEAL
+46 VVRVRERFIEAL
-58 YKAVTEKPITLDF
+58 YKAVTENPITLDF

-91 TTLFLLHWYAAKYA
+91 TTLFLLHWYAAK
-105 AKKENILKDN
+105 KENIVKD
-115 DAFLKKFS
+115 DYDFLEKFS
-123 YETRYSARNFCHKL
+123 YETRYSARNFCHEL

-182 FKDVTDLW
+182 FKSVTDLW

-238 IRNIDDELANKIVRK
+238 IRNIDDELANKIMRK

-310 LLDLYSSSKSED
+310 LLDLYSSSKSKD

-366 SGTDLNIFKD
+366 SGSDLNIFKD

-419 VKNLI
+419 VNNLI
-424 QNSRDEISDRQDRN
+424 QNSRDEISDRKDRN

-452 TGVINDDIGPSFNA
+452 TGTVKDISPNFNV
-466 HQIKEEKGKI
+466 HQILEEKEKI
-476 KHLESNPDMAGVM
+476 KYLESNPNMASVI

-497 LKGQISIVGIDPD
+497 LKGQISIIGIE
-510 NPDNPDN
+510 N
-517 LDNLYNLHHYTK
+517 LNYHE
-529 RFKSLFECDKEK
+529 RFESLFECDKEK

-568 NRSDAWEN
+568 NSSAWEN
-576 LFHRSSNSG
+576 LFHKSSNSG
-585 FEETSKILISLLD
+585 FQKTSDILISLLD
-598 KYEEFS
+598 KYEKFS
-604 DEILEKIAKDYL
+604 NEILEKIAKDYL
-616 EECKGEYP
+616 EKCEVEEKYP
-624 FRYYYIKYDEYRPN
+624 FRYYYIKYDEYRPD

-693 DRLIFDDV
+693 DRLIFDNV
-701 YITCEK
+701 YITYEK

-715 EDDSFVGSIEI
+715 EDDSIVGSIEF
-726 KQNADGIDIEDRIIV
+726 KQNADGIDIEDRIIR
-741 LKNYIEKKYIDMLSI
+741 LKNYIEENL
-756 AADISIVT
+756 
-764 KQ
+764 

>member
-1 MATTLHSFMDIFN
+1 MATTLHSFMDIFD
-14 TKFEDGAGSI
+14 TRFEDGENSI
-24 RLQKIIIPIIQ
+24 QLQKIIIPIIQ

-46 VARVRERFIEAL
+46 VVRVRERFIEAL
-58 YKAVTEKPITLDF
+58 YKAVTENPITLDF

-91 TTLFLLHWYAAKYA
+91 TTLFLLHWYAAK
-105 AKKENILKDN
+105 KENIVKD
-115 DAFLKKFS
+115 DYDFLEKFS
-123 YETRYSARNFCHKL
+123 YETRYSARNFCHEL

-146 DSLSEEIIDQ
+146 DRLSEEIIDQ

-182 FKDVTDLW
+182 FKSMTDLW

-238 IRNIDDELANKIVRK
+238 IRNIDDELANKIMRK

-366 SGTDLNIFKD
+366 SGSDLNIFKD

-419 VKNLI
+419 VNNLI

-466 HQIKEEKGKI
+466 HQILEEKKKI
-476 KHLESNPDMAGVM
+476 TYLESNPNMASVM

-497 LKGQISIVGIDPD
+497 LKGQISIFGI
-510 NPDNPDN
+510 DN
-517 LDNLYNLHHYTK
+517 LDNLDNLHHYTK

-568 NRSDAWEN
+568 NSSAWEN
-576 LFHRSSNSG
+576 LFHQSSNSG
-585 FEETSKILISLLD
+585 FQKTSGILISLLD

-604 DEILEKIAKDYL
+604 NEILEKIAKDYL
-616 EECKGEYP
+616 EKCEVEEKYP
-624 FRYYYIKYDEYRPN
+624 FRYYYIKYDEYRPD

-693 DRLIFDDV
+693 DRLIFGDV

-715 EDDSFVGSIEI
+715 EDDSIVGSIKF
-726 KQNADGIDIEDRIIV
+726 KQNADGIDIEDRIIA
-741 LKNYIEKKYIDMLSI
+741 LKNYIKENL
-756 AADISIVT
+756 
-764 KQ
+764 

>member
-1 MATTLHSFMDIFN
+1 MATTLHSFMDIFD
-14 TKFEDGAGSI
+14 TRFEDGENSI
-24 RLQKIIIPIIQ
+24 QLQKIIIPIIQ

-46 VARVRERFIEAL
+46 VVRVRERFIEAL
-58 YKAVTEKPITLDF
+58 YKAVTENPITLDF

-91 TTLFLLHWYAAKYA
+91 TTLFLLHWYAAK
-105 AKKENILKDN
+105 KENIVKD
-115 DAFLKKFS
+115 DYDFLEKFS

-182 FKDVTDLW
+182 FKSVTDLW
-190 NKLKERCITFYFLPI
+190 SKLKEGCITFYFLPI

-238 IRNIDDELANKIVRK
+238 IRNIDDELADKIMRK

-310 LLDLYSSSKSED
+310 LLDLYSSSKSQD

-340 RDYSDPKDFLS
+340 PKYSSPEEFLS
-351 SFMANTHEDGKILVK
+351 SFMADTHENGKILVK
-366 SGTDLNIFKD
+366 FASGSNIFKD
-376 CLHTYPDRAKFP
+376 CLHTYSDRGKFP

-419 VKNLI
+419 VNNLI

-452 TGVINDDIGPSFNA
+452 TGTVNEDISSNFNV
-466 HQIKEEKGKI
+466 HQIFEEKKKI
-476 KHLESNPDMAGVM
+476 KYLESHPNMASVM

-497 LKGQISIVGIDPD
+497 LKGQISIVGIK
-510 NPDNPDN
+510 N
-517 LDNLYNLHHYTK
+517 LHYTK

-576 LFHRSSNSG
+576 LFHRSGNSG
-585 FEETSKILISLLD
+585 FEDTKKILISLLD

-604 DEILEKIAKDYL
+604 NEILEKIAKDYL
-616 EECKGEYP
+616 IQCKENYP
-624 FRYYYIKYDEYRPN
+624 FRYYYIKYDEYRPD

-643 WNDDADAEDETE
+643 LADSDADAEAE
-655 AKGYT
+655 AKGYM
-660 FRVMQTESRLS
+660 FRVMQTETRLS
-671 ESSYAPALKA
+671 EYSYYPALKAALRAASKA
-681 ASDSHLSKKDYG
+681 ASDSHLSKEHYG
-693 DRLIFDDV
+693 DRLIFDDE

-715 EDDSFVGSIEI
+715 KDDSFVESIEI

-756 AADISIVT
+756 AADISIAM

>member
-1 MATTLHSFMDIFN
+1 MATTLHSFMDIFD
-14 TKFEDGAGSI
+14 TRFEDGENSI
-24 RLQKIIIPIIQ
+24 QLQKIIIPIIQ

-46 VARVRERFIEAL
+46 VVRVRERFIEAL
-58 YKAVTEKPITLDF
+58 YKAVTENPITLDF

-91 TTLFLLHWYAAKYA
+91 TTLFLLHWYAAKKG
-105 AKKENILKDN
+105 KKD
-115 DAFLKKFS
+115 DYGFLERFS
-123 YETRYSARNFCHKL
+123 YETRYSARSFCHEL
-137 VNYNPEFKK
+137 VKK
-146 DSLSEEIIDQ
+146 ARLYEEGDDSSKKYSLSEKIMDQ

-170 SMLRMLDAIHNR
+170 SMLVMLDEIHNW

-190 NKLKERCITFYFLPI
+190 SKLKEGCITFYFLPI

-224 LTLFEHFKAELERE
+224 LTLFEHFKAEFERE
-238 IRNIDDELANKIVRK
+238 IRNIDDELADKIMRK

-310 LLDLYSSSKSED
+310 LLDLYSSSKSKD

-366 SGTDLNIFKD
+366 SGSDLNIFKD

-419 VKNLI
+419 VNNLI

-452 TGVINDDIGPSFNA
+452 TGVINGDIGPSFNA
-466 HQIKEEKGKI
+466 HQIEEEKGKI
-476 KHLESNPDMAGVM
+476 DYLKSNPDMAGIM

-497 LKGQISIVGIDPD
+497 LKGQISIVGRE
-510 NPDNPDN
+510 N
-517 LDNLYNLHHYTK
+517 LHYTK

-548 IGNYGQM
+548 IGAMMEIGNYGQM

-576 LFHRSSNSG
+576 LFHRSANSG
-585 FEETSKILISLLD
+585 FEKTSRILISLLD
-598 KYEEFS
+598 KYEKFT

-616 EECKGEYP
+616 IQCEEKENYP
-624 FRYYYIKYDEYRPN
+624 FEYYYIKYAEYRPD

-643 WNDDADAEDETE
+643 WNDDPKANP
-655 AKGYT
+655 YM
-660 FRVMQTESRLS
+660 FRVMQTETRLS
-671 ESSYAPALKA
+671 EYSYYPALKV
-681 ASDSHLSKKDYG
+681 ASDSHLSKEHYG
-693 DRLIFDDV
+693 DRLIFDDE

-715 EDDSFVGSIEI
+715 KDDSFVGSIEI

-741 LKNYIEKKYIDMLSI
+741 LKNYIEKKYIEMLSI